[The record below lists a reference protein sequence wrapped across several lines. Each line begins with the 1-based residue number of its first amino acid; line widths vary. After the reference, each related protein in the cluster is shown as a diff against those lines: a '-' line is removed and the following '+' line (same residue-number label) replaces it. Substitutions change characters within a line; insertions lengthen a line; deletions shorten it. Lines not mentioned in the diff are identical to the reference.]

1 MAFFSPRRRV
11 SDTENKL
18 RILFCLD
25 ALGMATPEQLWP
37 FVARLELMEYMPF
50 CMFVDEL
57 KKDGAIAVGR
67 NALEGALYLTAAGE
81 RTLSLFS
88 AKLIHADKER
98 IQKEAAAYAALLNER
113 RQARAVYE
121 RAEADG
127 LRVAATVCEG
137 DVPTLFLRLR
147 THKRALAEA
156 AQKGFPARAPRIL
169 TLLYTL
175 PFAPSAQ
182 ALPVAASQ
190 EEALAL
196 AESGQM
202 ALCAYGGHE
211 HGAAVCL
218 RAADAAYTAL
228 LLLPSRESAQGWCLA
243 AQAQGEA
250 LADKLTALLASEG
263 SQG

>member
-25 ALGMATPEQLWP
+25 TLGMATPEQLWP
-37 FVARLELMEYMPF
+37 FVARLELMDYMPF
-50 CMFVDEL
+50 CVFVDEL
-57 KKDGAIAVGR
+57 KKDGAISSGR
-67 NALEGALYLTAAGE
+67 HALEGALFLTAEGE

-88 AKLIHADKER
+88 SKLIHADKER
-98 IQKEAAAYAALLNER
+98 IQKEGAAYAAQLSER

-121 RAEADG
+121 RAQGDC

-147 THKRALAEA
+147 TREGALAEA

-175 PFAPSAQ
+175 PFAPSAR

-196 AESGQM
+196 AESGQP

-211 HGAAVCL
+211 HGAVVCVS
-218 RAADAAYTAL
+218 AAGAAYTAL
-228 LLLPSRESAQGWCLA
+228 LLLPDRESAQGWCEA
-243 AQAQGEA
+243 A
-250 LADKLTALLASEG
+250 LARGGALAGRLTALLLEARG
-263 SQG
+263 